1 METTVQV
8 PSDNIMPQPGP
19 VNIVKIGSDGKLVL
33 DEEGLRKIVCSDDVK
48 DLDVAVVSIA
58 GTYRSGKSFLMNLLA
73 SYLQRYQEG
82 EVDEKEWPEPILQGF
97 DYRGGADTVTKG
109 IWIWSKP
116 FIIKL
121 QDKKVCV
128 LLLDTEGENDVGTS
142 QHQDMKIYCLTAM
155 ISSVLI
161 YNVMRLYGAGDNK
174 LLQVSLIILCQQN
187 DVLLSLTPSILK

>member
-82 EVDEKEWPEPILQGF
+82 EVPVPC
-97 DYRGGADTVTKG
+97 Y
-109 IWIWSKP
+109 
-116 FIIKL
+116 IINAAI
-121 QDKKVCV
+121 D
-128 LLLDTEGENDVGTS
+128 NDVFT
-142 QHQDMKIYCLTAM
+142 L
-155 ISSVLI
+155 
-161 YNVMRLYGAGDNK
+161 VMDR
-174 LLQVSLIILCQQN
+174 VSW
-187 DVLLSLTPSILK
+187 